1 MYFDKTV
8 HYNKQNLNIFHFV
21 HCNQQNFTIF
31 AQKKRYGM
39 ELVSRPNYYSKVEK
53 FLGKGILIVLTGQRR
68 VGKSYIMKEL
78 VQRKKQLEDA
88 CVIYIDKEKTSFD
101 FIQNYKDLVNYVE
114 EHKETGKHIYILID
128 EVQEIEEF
136 ERGLRNYYDSPDIDI
151 IVTGSNS
158 DTLSSDLATQLSGR
172 YVEIFVQGLSYGEF
186 LIFHNLED
194 NDNALRKYINFGGL
208 PGLRPMGLDD
218 PEVIRQYL
226 QGVYNTIL
234 VKDIVRRKKVRNVPF
249 LENLIKYV
257 GDNMGKPLSATNIQ
271 NYMTSNKNEVSKNL
285 ILKYLKATTEA
296 FLVHNVTRY
305 NLHGKKLLE
314 SNDKYYFGDVGLRNF
329 VVGGRRAND
338 IEKLVENLVYQ
349 HLIRLGYKVTVG
361 QMYATEIDFVATKG
375 DDTIYVQASYLI
387 SEDATFER
395 EFGNLQKISDN
406 YPKYVISMT
415 PFMDSS
421 KYEGIIHIPLA
432 EFLKKGIV
440 D

>member
-1 MYFDKTV
+1 
-8 HYNKQNLNIFHFV
+8 
-21 HCNQQNFTIF
+21 
-31 AQKKRYGM
+31 M

-68 VGKSYIMKEL
+68 VGKSYVMREL
-78 VQRKKQLEDA
+78 VQRKQTEDA
-88 CVIYIDKEKTSFD
+88 NVIYIDKEKAAFD
-101 FIQNYKDLVNYVE
+101 FIANYKDLVAYIDEQRVPQ
-114 EHKETGKHIYILID
+114 KHTYILID

-158 DTLSSDLATQLSGR
+158 DTLSSDLASLLSGR
-172 YVEIFVQGLSYGEF
+172 YVEIFIQGLSYEEF
-186 LIFHNLED
+186 LVFHQLED
-194 NDNALRKYINFGGL
+194 NDETLRKYINYGGL

-257 GDNMGKPLSATNIQ
+257 GDNIGKPLSATNIQ
-271 NYMTSNKNEVSKNL
+271 NHMTSNQNEVSKNL

-329 VVGGRRAND
+329 IVGGRRAND
-338 IEKLVENLVYQ
+338 IEKIVENLVYQ

-361 QMYATEIDFVATKG
+361 QMYATEIDFVGTKG

-387 SEDATFER
+387 TEESTFER
-395 EFGNLQKISDN
+395 EFGNLKKINDN

-415 PFMDSS
+415 PFLDSS
-421 KYEGIIHIPLA
+421 KYEGIIHVPLA
-432 EFLKKGIV
+432 KFLKKGLS
-440 D
+440 

>member
-1 MYFDKTV
+1 
-8 HYNKQNLNIFHFV
+8 
-21 HCNQQNFTIF
+21 
-31 AQKKRYGM
+31 M

-53 FLGKGILIVLTGQRR
+53 LLGKGILIVLTGQRR
-68 VGKSYIMKEL
+68 VGKSYVMKEL
-78 VQRKKQLEDA
+78 VQRKQTEDA
-88 CVIYIDKEKTSFD
+88 NVIYIDKEKTAFD
-101 FIQNYKDLVNYVE
+101 FIADYKDLVTYIDE
-114 EHKETGKHIYILID
+114 QRKPKKHTYILID
-128 EVQEIEEF
+128 EVQEIKEF
-136 ERGLRNYYDSPDIDI
+136 ERGLRNYYDSPEIDI

-158 DTLSSDLATQLSGR
+158 DTLSSDLATLLSGR
-172 YVEIFVQGLSYGEF
+172 YVEIFIQGLCYEEF
-186 LIFHNLED
+186 LVFHQLED
-194 NDNALRKYINFGGL
+194 NDEALRKYINYGGL

-218 PEVIRQYL
+218 SEVIRQYL

-257 GDNMGKPLSATNIQ
+257 GDNIGKPLSATNIQ
-271 NYMTSNKNEVSKNL
+271 NYMTSNKNQVSKNL

-338 IEKLVENLVYQ
+338 IEKIVENLVYQ
-349 HLIRLGYKVTVG
+349 HLIRLGYKVNVG
-361 QMYATEIDFVATKG
+361 QMYSTEIDFVGTKG

-387 SEDATFER
+387 SEESTFER
-395 EFGNLQKISDN
+395 EFGNLQKINDN

-415 PFMDSS
+415 PFLDSS
-421 KYEGIIHIPLA
+421 KYEGIIHVPLA
-432 EFLKKGIV
+432 EFLKKGLS
-440 D
+440 

>member
-1 MYFDKTV
+1 
-8 HYNKQNLNIFHFV
+8 
-21 HCNQQNFTIF
+21 
-31 AQKKRYGM
+31 M

-68 VGKSYIMKEL
+68 VGKSYVMREL
-78 VQRKKQLEDA
+78 VQRKQTEDA
-88 CVIYIDKEKTSFD
+88 NVIYIDKEKAAFD
-101 FIQNYKDLVNYVE
+101 FIANYKDLVAYIDEKRVP
-114 EHKETGKHIYILID
+114 KKHTYILID

-158 DTLSSDLATQLSGR
+158 DTLSSDLATLLSGR
-172 YVEIFVQGLSYGEF
+172 YIEIFIQGLSYEEF
-186 LIFHNLED
+186 MVFHQLED
-194 NDNALRKYINFGGL
+194 NDDTLRKYINYGGL

-257 GDNMGKPLSATNIQ
+257 GDNIGKPLSGTNIQ

-296 FLVHNVTRY
+296 FLVHNVSRY

-329 VVGGRRAND
+329 IVGGRRAND
-338 IEKLVENLVYQ
+338 IEKIVENLVYQ
-349 HLIRLGYKVTVG
+349 HLIRLGYKVNVG
-361 QMYATEIDFVATKG
+361 QMYATEIDFVGTKG

-387 SEDATFER
+387 TEESTFER
-395 EFGNLQKISDN
+395 EFGNLKKINDN

-415 PFMDSS
+415 PFLDSS
-421 KYEGIIHIPLA
+421 KYEGIIHVPLA
-432 EFLKKGIV
+432 EFLKEGLS
-440 D
+440 

>member
-1 MYFDKTV
+1 
-8 HYNKQNLNIFHFV
+8 
-21 HCNQQNFTIF
+21 
-31 AQKKRYGM
+31 M

-53 FLGKGILIVLTGQRR
+53 LLGKGILIVLTGQRR
-68 VGKSYIMKEL
+68 VGKSYVMKEL
-78 VQRKKQLEDA
+78 VQRKQTEDA
-88 CVIYIDKEKTSFD
+88 NVIYIDKEKTAFD
-101 FIQNYKDLVNYVE
+101 FIADYKDLVTYIDE
-114 EHKETGKHIYILID
+114 QRKPQKHSYILID
-128 EVQEIEEF
+128 EVQEIKEF
-136 ERGLRNYYDSPDIDI
+136 ERGLRNYYDSPEIDI

-158 DTLSSDLATQLSGR
+158 DTLSSDLATLLSGR
-172 YVEIFVQGLSYGEF
+172 YVEIFIQGLSYEEF
-186 LIFHNLED
+186 LVFHQLED
-194 NDNALRKYINFGGL
+194 NDEALRKYINYGGL

-218 PEVIRQYL
+218 SEVVRQYL

-257 GDNMGKPLSATNIQ
+257 GDNIGKPLSATNIQ
-271 NYMTSNKNEVSKNL
+271 NYMTSNKNQVSKNL

-338 IEKLVENLVYQ
+338 IEKIVENLVYQ
-349 HLIRLGYKVTVG
+349 HLIRLGYKVNVG
-361 QMYATEIDFVATKG
+361 QMYATEIDFVGTKG

-387 SEDATFER
+387 SEESTFER
-395 EFGNLQKISDN
+395 EFGNLQKINDN

-415 PFMDSS
+415 PFLDSS
-421 KYEGIIHIPLA
+421 KYEGIIHVPLA
-432 EFLKKGIV
+432 EFLKKGLP
-440 D
+440 

>member
-1 MYFDKTV
+1 
-8 HYNKQNLNIFHFV
+8 
-21 HCNQQNFTIF
+21 
-31 AQKKRYGM
+31 M

-68 VGKSYIMKEL
+68 VGKSYVMREL
-78 VQRKKQLEDA
+78 VQRKQTEDA
-88 CVIYIDKEKTSFD
+88 NVIYIDKEKAAFD
-101 FIQNYKDLVNYVE
+101 FIANYKDLVAYIDEQRVPQ
-114 EHKETGKHIYILID
+114 KHTYILID

-136 ERGLRNYYDSPDIDI
+136 ERGLRNYYDSPEIDI

-158 DTLSSDLATQLSGR
+158 DTLSSDLATLLSGR
-172 YVEIFVQGLSYGEF
+172 YVEIFIQGLSYEEF
-186 LIFHNLED
+186 LVFHQLED
-194 NDNALRKYINFGGL
+194 NDETLRKYINYGGL

-257 GDNMGKPLSATNIQ
+257 GDNIGKPLSATNIQ
-271 NYMTSNKNEVSKNL
+271 NYMTSNQNEVSKNL

-329 VVGGRRAND
+329 IVGGRRAND
-338 IEKLVENLVYQ
+338 IEKIVENLVYQ

-361 QMYATEIDFVATKG
+361 QMYATEIDFVGTKG

-387 SEDATFER
+387 TEESTFER
-395 EFGNLQKISDN
+395 EFGNLKKINDN

-415 PFMDSS
+415 PFLDSS
-421 KYEGIIHIPLA
+421 KYEGIIHVPLA
-432 EFLKKGIV
+432 KFLKKGLS
-440 D
+440 

>member
-1 MYFDKTV
+1 MYFDKIV
-8 HYNKQNLNIFHFV
+8 HHNEQNLKIFHFV
-21 HCNQQNFTIF
+21 HCNQQKFTIF
-31 AQKKRYGM
+31 AQKKRYDM

-68 VGKSYIMKEL
+68 VGKSYVMKEL
-78 VQRKKQLEDA
+78 VQRKQQLEDA

-114 EHKETGKHIYILID
+114 EHKESGKHTYILID

-194 NDNALRKYINFGGL
+194 NDDAIRKYINFGGL

-440 D
+440 G

>member
-1 MYFDKTV
+1 
-8 HYNKQNLNIFHFV
+8 
-21 HCNQQNFTIF
+21 
-31 AQKKRYGM
+31 M

-68 VGKSYIMKEL
+68 VGKSYVMKEL

-194 NDNALRKYINFGGL
+194 NDDALRKYINYGGL

-387 SEDATFER
+387 AEDATFER

-432 EFLKKGIV
+432 EFLKKGII

>member
-1 MYFDKTV
+1 LK
-8 HYNKQNLNIFHFV
+8 IFHFV

-31 AQKKRYGM
+31 AQKKRYDM

-53 FLGKGILIVLTGQRR
+53 FLGKGILTVLTGQRR
-68 VGKSYIMKEL
+68 VGKSYVMKEL
-78 VQRKKQLEDA
+78 VQRKQQLEDA
-88 CVIYIDKEKTSFD
+88 CVIYIDKEKASFD

-114 EHKETGKHIYILID
+114 EHKEPGKHIYILID

-194 NDNALRKYINFGGL
+194 NDDALRKYINFGGL

-218 PEVIRQYL
+218 SEVIRQYL

-387 SEDATFER
+387 AEDATFER

-440 D
+440 G

>member
-1 MYFDKTV
+1 
-8 HYNKQNLNIFHFV
+8 
-21 HCNQQNFTIF
+21 
-31 AQKKRYGM
+31 M
-39 ELVSRPNYYSKVEK
+39 ELISRPNYYSKVEK
-53 FLGKGILIVLTGQRR
+53 LLGKGILIVLTGQRR
-68 VGKSYIMKEL
+68 VGKSYVMKEL
-78 VQRKKQLEDA
+78 VQRKQTEDA
-88 CVIYIDKEKTSFD
+88 NVIYIDKEKTAFD
-101 FIQNYKDLVNYVE
+101 FIANYKDLVAYIDEQRKPN
-114 EHKETGKHIYILID
+114 KHTYILID

-136 ERGLRNYYDSPDIDI
+136 ERGLRNYYDSPEIDI

-158 DTLSSDLATQLSGR
+158 DTLSSDLATLLSGR
-172 YVEIFVQGLSYGEF
+172 YVEIFIQGLSYEEF
-186 LIFHNLED
+186 LIFHQLED
-194 NDNALRKYINFGGL
+194 NDEALRKYINYGGL

-218 PEVIRQYL
+218 PEVVRQYL

-257 GDNMGKPLSATNIQ
+257 GDNIGKPLSATNIQ

-338 IEKLVENLVYQ
+338 IEKIVENLVYQ
-349 HLIRLGYKVTVG
+349 HLIRLGYKVNVG
-361 QMYATEIDFVATKG
+361 QMYATEIDFVGTKG

-387 SEDATFER
+387 TEESTFER
-395 EFGNLQKISDN
+395 EFGNLQKINDN

-415 PFMDSS
+415 PFLDSS
-421 KYEGIIHIPLA
+421 KYEGIIHVPFA
-432 EFLKKGIV
+432 EFLKNGLS
-440 D
+440 

>member
-1 MYFDKTV
+1 
-8 HYNKQNLNIFHFV
+8 
-21 HCNQQNFTIF
+21 
-31 AQKKRYGM
+31 M

-68 VGKSYIMKEL
+68 VGKSYVMREL
-78 VQRKKQLEDA
+78 VQRKQTEDA
-88 CVIYIDKEKTSFD
+88 NVIYIDKEKAAFD
-101 FIQNYKDLVNYVE
+101 FIANYKDLVAYIDEQRVPQ
-114 EHKETGKHIYILID
+114 KHTYILID

-158 DTLSSDLATQLSGR
+158 DTLSSDLATLLSGR
-172 YVEIFVQGLSYGEF
+172 YVEIFIQGLSYEEF
-186 LIFHNLED
+186 LVFHQLED
-194 NDNALRKYINFGGL
+194 NDETLRKYINYGGL

-257 GDNMGKPLSATNIQ
+257 GDNIGKPLSATNIQ
-271 NYMTSNKNEVSKNL
+271 NHMTSNQNEVSKNL

-329 VVGGRRAND
+329 IVGGRRAND
-338 IEKLVENLVYQ
+338 IEKIVENLVYQ

-361 QMYATEIDFVATKG
+361 QMYATEIDFVGTKG

-387 SEDATFER
+387 TEESTFER
-395 EFGNLQKISDN
+395 EFGNLKKINDN

-415 PFMDSS
+415 PFLDSS
-421 KYEGIIHIPLA
+421 KYEGIIHVPLA
-432 EFLKKGIV
+432 KFLKKGLS
-440 D
+440 

>member
-1 MYFDKTV
+1 
-8 HYNKQNLNIFHFV
+8 
-21 HCNQQNFTIF
+21 
-31 AQKKRYGM
+31 M

-53 FLGKGILIVLTGQRR
+53 FLGKGILTVLTGQRR
-68 VGKSYIMKEL
+68 VGKSYVMKEL
-78 VQRKKQLEDA
+78 VQRKQQLEDA
-88 CVIYIDKEKTSFD
+88 CVIYIDKEKASFD

-114 EHKETGKHIYILID
+114 EHKEPGKHIYILID

-194 NDNALRKYINFGGL
+194 NDDALRKYINFGGL

-218 PEVIRQYL
+218 SEVIRQYL

-387 SEDATFER
+387 AEDATFER

-440 D
+440 G

>member
-1 MYFDKTV
+1 
-8 HYNKQNLNIFHFV
+8 
-21 HCNQQNFTIF
+21 
-31 AQKKRYGM
+31 M

-68 VGKSYIMKEL
+68 VGKSYVMREL
-78 VQRKKQLEDA
+78 VQRKQTEDA
-88 CVIYIDKEKTSFD
+88 NVIYIDKEKAAFD
-101 FIQNYKDLVNYVE
+101 FIANYKDLVAYIDEQRVPQ
-114 EHKETGKHIYILID
+114 KHTYILID

-136 ERGLRNYYDSPDIDI
+136 ERGLRNYYDSPEIDI

-158 DTLSSDLATQLSGR
+158 DTLSSDLATLLSGR
-172 YVEIFVQGLSYGEF
+172 YVEIFIQGLSYEEF
-186 LIFHNLED
+186 LIFHQLED
-194 NDNALRKYINFGGL
+194 NDETLRKYINYGGL

-257 GDNMGKPLSATNIQ
+257 GDNIGKPLSATNIQ
-271 NYMTSNKNEVSKNL
+271 NYMTSNQNEVSKNL

-296 FLVHNVTRY
+296 FLIHNVTRY

-338 IEKLVENLVYQ
+338 IEKIVENLVYQ
-349 HLIRLGYKVTVG
+349 HLIRLGYKVNVG

-375 DDTIYVQASYLI
+375 DNSVYIQASYLI
-387 SEDATFER
+387 TEESTFER
-395 EFGNLQKISDN
+395 EFGNLQKINDN

-421 KYEGIIHIPLA
+421 KYEGIIHIPLK
-432 EFLKKGIV
+432 EFLKNEL
-440 D
+440 

>member
-1 MYFDKTV
+1 
-8 HYNKQNLNIFHFV
+8 
-21 HCNQQNFTIF
+21 
-31 AQKKRYGM
+31 M

-53 FLGKGILIVLTGQRR
+53 FLGKGIVIVLTGQRR
-68 VGKSYIMKEL
+68 VGKSYVMKEL

-136 ERGLRNYYDSPDIDI
+136 ERGLRNYYDSPEIDI

-194 NDNALRKYINFGGL
+194 NDDALRKYINYGGL

-271 NYMTSNKNEVSKNL
+271 NYMISNKNEVSKNL

-314 SNDKYYFGDVGLRNF
+314 NNDKYYFGDVGLRNF

-361 QMYATEIDFVATKG
+361 QMYATVIDFVATKG

-432 EFLKKGIV
+432 EFLKKGII

>member
-1 MYFDKTV
+1 
-8 HYNKQNLNIFHFV
+8 
-21 HCNQQNFTIF
+21 
-31 AQKKRYGM
+31 M

-68 VGKSYIMKEL
+68 VGKSYVMKEL
-78 VQRKKQLEDA
+78 VQRKQQLEDA

-114 EHKETGKHIYILID
+114 EHKESGKHTYILID

-194 NDNALRKYINFGGL
+194 NDDAIRKYINFGGL

-349 HLIRLGYKVTVG
+349 HLVRLGYKVTVG

-387 SEDATFER
+387 AEDATFER

-432 EFLKKGIV
+432 EFLKKGII